1 MFKISAEVIKYELV
15 DPWIKLKPKLAIIYF
30 DFFNEISRPDP
41 QVTHGKELAGP
52 FSCEKK
58 NLLLYKADV
67 FFVLF
72 AW

>member
-41 QVTHGKELAGP
+41 QVTHRKELAGP
-52 FSCEKK
+52 FSSERK
-58 NLLLYKADV
+58 NLLYKADIF